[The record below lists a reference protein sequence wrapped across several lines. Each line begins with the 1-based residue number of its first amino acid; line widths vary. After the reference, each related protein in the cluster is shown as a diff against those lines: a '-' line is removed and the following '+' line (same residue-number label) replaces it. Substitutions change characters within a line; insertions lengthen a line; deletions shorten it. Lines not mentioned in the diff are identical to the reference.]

1 MVYTMEFTQ
10 IESPDSG
17 LVDIYLEALSKDNGV
32 YVDLAEITNEL
43 GDTTD
48 IDHDTFM
55 RDYAWLEDSIIERI
69 NELDADPMTHART
82 EPEDYHER

>member
-43 GDTTD
+43 GDTTE
-48 IDHDTFM
+48 IVTGKIPSCIPF
-55 RDYAWLEDSIIERI
+55 
-69 NELDADPMTHART
+69 RT
-82 EPEDYHER
+82 PSN